1 MNTHLGHCLIEC
13 WPVILAPLRAAPAL
27 LLAACTLLGA
37 GCKKGK
43 ESLVLANLRLE
54 RPDARAVNLK
64 NVTLT
69 AMPGPTKTYPLSML
83 SADDFA
89 EFGLY
94 LPENVTG
101 EVAIVASAVPQSG
114 CVGFRGSNIVTIA
127 QAGVTAPVVITMEA
141 DNTCPSDGGTPGAGG
156 TTGGGGS
163 GGSGGHRRRRRGH
176 RRRHRGQR
184 RHDRR
189 GRDWRRRRGHRRRHR
204 GHRRRQRGQR
214 WQRWVDGH
222 GRHGGI
228 PVDRRLPDVPARR
241 QQRLLEH
248 RDQGRR
254 DLAERPAGRDRR
266 RRRAGQ
272 DLELR
277 RAHAGRRPASC

>member
-1 MNTHLGHCLIEC
+1 MNADLGHCLIEC
-13 WPVILAPLRAAPAL
+13 CPVILAPLRTVPAL
-27 LLAACTLLGA
+27 LVAACALLGA

-43 ESLVLANLRLE
+43 ESLVLANLRLD
-54 RPDARAVNLK
+54 RPDARAVNLM
-64 NVTLT
+64 NVTLI

-83 SADDFA
+83 SADDFT

-101 EVAIVASAVPQSG
+101 EVAIVAIAVPQSG

-127 QAGVTAPVVITMEA
+127 QAGVTAPVSIIMTV

-156 TTGGGGS
+156 TTGGGGTAAARRAPAAAPRAAAARPARPGTGGGAAGTGGGAAGTGGGTAGT
-163 GGSGGHRRRRRGH
+163 GGSGGSMGTGGMAGYPSISGSACRSFP
-176 RRRHRGQR
+176 
-184 RHDRR
+184 
-189 GRDWRRRRGHRRRHR
+189 
-204 GHRRRQRGQR
+204 
-214 WQRWVDGH
+214 H
-222 GRHGGI
+222 GASSGCSS
-228 PVDRRLPDVPARR
+228 AA
-241 QQRLLEH
+241 
-248 RDQGRR
+248 DQGRR

-277 RAHAGRRPASC
+277 RAHADRQPASC